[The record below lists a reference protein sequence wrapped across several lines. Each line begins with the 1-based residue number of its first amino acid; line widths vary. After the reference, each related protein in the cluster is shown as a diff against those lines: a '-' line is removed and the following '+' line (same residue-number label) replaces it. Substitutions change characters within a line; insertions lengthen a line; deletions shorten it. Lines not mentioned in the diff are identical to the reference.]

1 MKRLGRN
8 KSPLVSNSRW
18 LAYATAGAASTL
30 SGAHSAEGEIHYSG
44 EINSTVHHH
53 GGSKRFPLL
62 HSARL
67 HFIGYT
73 YNWDFSISGAAVS
86 NNVCGYTT
94 TRFGFPYVS
103 RLRVGAVISNCAFLA
118 QSGTRALLFDFY
130 GGGQFSDGGIGFIG
144 FRFNNGAG
152 VQYGWARLRTQ
163 GHFEEGFKLLDYAWG
178 DPGDQVRAGQT
189 SLAGGQVEATPDHG
203 SLGLLAIGGAGLI
216 AWRKQRAPMCGEN

>member
-1 MKRLGRN
+1 MVDLNAFRSFIAHGYILSGIHTTGTFRSAAQQ
-8 KSPLVSNSRW
+8 SPITFAGTPPHVLVSHMFRACALAQSSR
-18 LAYATAGAASTL
+18 TAPS
-30 SGAHSAEGEIHYSG
+30 
-44 EINSTVHHH
+44 
-53 GGSKRFPLL
+53 
-62 HSARL
+62 
-67 HFIGYT
+67 
-73 YNWDFSISGAAVS
+73 W
-86 NNVCGYTT
+86 
-94 TRFGFPYVS
+94 
-103 RLRVGAVISNCAFLA
+103 A